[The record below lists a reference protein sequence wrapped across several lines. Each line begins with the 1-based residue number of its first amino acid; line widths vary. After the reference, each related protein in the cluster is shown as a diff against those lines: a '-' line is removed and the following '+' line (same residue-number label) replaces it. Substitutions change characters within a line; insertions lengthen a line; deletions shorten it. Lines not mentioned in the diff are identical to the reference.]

1 MKQKGH
7 RSAVRLYLKFG
18 NIMSRIGKKGVT
30 IPTGTIA
37 IKDGS
42 TITVKG
48 PHGELVRDF
57 PGAVI
62 ITITEMGISFE
73 PKNNSKEAR
82 ALWGTYASHLVNMVA
97 GVNKPFEK
105 KLVIDGIGYK
115 VEPQGN
121 ILVFSLGFSHKVPME
136 VPKDVKAFVEKNIIT
151 LSSINKESVGQFA
164 AQIRAKRKPEP
175 YKGKGIHYSDEV
187 IRRKQGKKSA

>member
-1 MKQKGH
+1 
-7 RSAVRLYLKFG
+7 
-18 NIMSRIGKKGVT
+18 MSRIGKKGVV
-30 IPTGTIA
+30 IPAGTTVTR
-37 IKDGS
+37 DGA

-48 PHGELVRDF
+48 PQGQLVRDF
-57 PGAVI
+57 TGPVI
-62 ITITEMGISFE
+62 ITITENAISFE
-73 PKNNSKEAR
+73 PKNNTKEAR

-105 KLVIDGIGYK
+105 KLIIEGVGYK

-121 ILVFSLGFSHKVPME
+121 VLVFSLGFSHKVPME
-136 VPKDVKAFVEKNIIT
+136 VPADVKAVVEKNTVT

-164 AQIRAKRKPEP
+164 AQVRAKKKPEP
-175 YKGKGIHYSDEV
+175 YKGKGIRYSGEV